1 MKADSGY
8 TQAFICTN
16 GRVTEP
22 HALHSSQLAA
32 AAQNLAPHQ
41 GQHQAQVTPQG
52 LCFQHHK
59 ELKHLEVFHQ
69 KYSAFQLG
77 NSSCQGASF

>member
-8 TQAFICTN
+8 TQASICTN

-22 HALHSSQLAA
+22 HVSHSSQLAA

-41 GQHQAQVTPQG
+41 GQRQAQVTPQG
-52 LCFQHHK
+52 LPP
-59 ELKHLEVFHQ
+59 
-69 KYSAFQLG
+69 AP
-77 NSSCQGASF
+77 QGAEAFGDISPKI